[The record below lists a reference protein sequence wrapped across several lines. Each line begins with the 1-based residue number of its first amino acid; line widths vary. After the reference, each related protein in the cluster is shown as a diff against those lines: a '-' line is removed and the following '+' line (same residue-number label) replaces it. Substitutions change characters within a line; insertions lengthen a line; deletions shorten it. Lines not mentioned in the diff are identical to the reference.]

1 MLPRHDPIGEKK
13 ATSASKL
20 TSIFRAA
27 PKIPNSESSS
37 KAIQDPE
44 SISESDD
51 EHKLRINSEKSD
63 TGSMNSKD
71 SPEVDSDG
79 YTIRKPVARKTS
91 STSDS
96 SWDSDDNDG
105 KVDTYKIKVIF
116 LDFSL
121 TKFKRDPYTEFL
133 FCLFLGRD

>member
-1 MLPRHDPIGEKK
+1 
-13 ATSASKL
+13 
-20 TSIFRAA
+20 
-27 PKIPNSESSS
+27 
-37 KAIQDPE
+37 
-44 SISESDD
+44 
-51 EHKLRINSEKSD
+51 
-63 TGSMNSKD
+63 MNSKD